1 MVSIIDNNT
10 ISMLNLALNATTMR
24 HQAIAHNIANADTPG
39 YRPIGVSFE
48 AQLAQARDA
57 IASNPNRSFASL
69 GDFQP
74 AFELLPPNALGDKAV
89 SLDMEIA
96 KLSENTLHH
105 EALLK
110 ALNKH
115 FSIIGSAINEG
126 KR

>member
-10 ISMLNLALNATTMR
+10 IALLNLALDATTMR
-24 HQAIAHNIANADTPG
+24 HQAIAHNIANAGTPG
-39 YRPIGVSFE
+39 YRPIGVNFE
-48 AQLAQARDA
+48 AQLAQAREAAERQPDR
-57 IASNPNRSFASL
+57 PLASL
-69 GDFQP
+69 GTFQP
-74 AFELLPPNALGDKAV
+74 VFELLPPNAFGDTAV

-110 ALNKH
+110 ALSRQ